1 MTRLLLFLILGL
13 FIVNISY
20 AQDRISGRIF
30 ENKTTV
36 GLFGIKIENLKT
48 HNTTVSDST
57 GRFIVAANI
66 GDYISFSGFAY
77 KIDTVYITSLKYL
90 EVSLEPKQNMLK
102 EVKVVNTET
111 KLGNLTA
118 PSLPTPFGGQT
129 VRYQTDGAGNETGGL
144 KIMLFDSNSDAKT
157 KERDHKIAADEDK
170 HLAIYNTFKP
180 KNLKNYLPI
189 TDTTEMDNFIILYT
203 PDIDTYYSS
212 GFNLTAYLNDC
223 YQKFLDIP
231 EADRRSPTYLRLV
244 TKNKQ

>member
-1 MTRLLLFLILGL
+1 MTRLLLFLIFGL

-20 AQDRISGRIF
+20 AQDKISGRIF

-36 GLFGIKIENLKT
+36 ALFGIRIENLKT

-57 GRFIVAANI
+57 GRFSVAANI
-66 GDYISFSGFAY
+66 GDYITFSGFAY
-77 KIDTVYITSLKYL
+77 KIDTVYIASLKYL
-90 EVSLEPKQNMLK
+90 EISLEPKQNMLK

-129 VRYQTDGAGNETGGL
+129 VRYQTDGAGNPIGGI
-144 KIMLFDSNSDAKT
+144 KIMLFDSHSDEKK
-157 KERDHKIAADEDK
+157 KERDYKIAADDEK
-170 HLAIYNTFKP
+170 KLAIFNTFKP

-244 TKNKQ
+244 TKEKQ

>member
-20 AQDRISGRIF
+20 AQDKISGRIF
-30 ENKTTV
+30 EHKTTV
-36 GLFGIKIENLKT
+36 ALFGIKVENLKT
-48 HNTTVSDST
+48 HNTAVSDST
-57 GRFIVAANI
+57 GRFSISANV

-77 KIDTVYITSLKYL
+77 QIDTVYIASLKYL

-102 EVKVVNTET
+102 EVKVMNTET

-118 PSLPTPFGGQT
+118 PPPPAPLGGQT

-144 KIMLFDSNSDAKT
+144 KIMLFDSNSNEKK

-170 HLAIYNTFKP
+170 HLEIYNIFKP
-180 KNLKNYLPI
+180 KNLKNYVPI

-203 PDIDTYYSS
+203 PDIATYYSS
-212 GFNLTAYLNDC
+212 EFNLTVYLNDC

-244 TKNKQ
+244 TKDKQ